1 MRRIQIL
8 LLAALTTLAATAFA
22 QAPGSRQE
30 ASPGSRQEASPGS
43 RQEALRSLG
52 SADAAA
58 RAAGVAWIARNGAE
72 ADAAPLYERLRDENP
87 MVRSYAEQALWML
100 WSRSGDEALDRLLER
115 GVDEMQSGRH
125 VEAIA
130 TFSEVIRRNPAFA
143 EGWNKRATALYL
155 SGEYQRSLADCAEVI
170 KRNPRHFGALSG
182 AGLNHLE
189 LEEQRQAL
197 GWFRR
202 ALEVN
207 PNMGSIDA
215 EVRRL
220 EELLR
225 GRST

>member
-1 MRRIQIL
+1 M
-8 LLAALTTLAATAFA
+8 LAGAAFP
-22 QAPGSRQE
+22 Q
-30 ASPGSRQEASPGS
+30 SPASRQEASPGS

-72 ADAAPLYERLRDENP
+72 ADAAPLYDRLRDDSP
-87 MVRSYAEQALWML
+87 MVRSFAEQALWML
-100 WSRSGDEALDRLLER
+100 WSRSGDEAVDRLLER

-125 VEAIA
+125 AEAIA
-130 TFSEVIRRNPAFA
+130 TFSEVIRRKPAFA

-155 SGEYQRSLADCAEVI
+155 SGEFRRSLADCAEVV

-182 AGLNHLE
+182 AGLNHIE
-189 LEEQRQAL
+189 LEEHRQAL

-207 PNMGSIDA
+207 PNMGAIDA

-220 EELLR
+220 EDLLR

>member
-8 LLAALTTLAATAFA
+8 LVAALTIVAEAAFP
-22 QAPGSRQE
+22 QAP
-30 ASPGSRQEASPGS
+30 AS
-43 RQEALRSLG
+43 RQEALVSLG

-58 RAAGVAWIARNGAE
+58 RAAGVVWIARNGAE

-100 WSRSGDEALDRLLER
+100 WSRSGDEAIDRLFER

-125 VEAIA
+125 AEAIA
-130 TFSEVIRRNPAFA
+130 SFSEVIRRKPAFA

-189 LEEQRQAL
+189 LDEQRQAL

-207 PNMGSIDA
+207 PNMGGIDA

>member
-8 LLAALTTLAATAFA
+8 LLAALTTLAGAAFP
-22 QAPGSRQE
+22 QA
-30 ASPGSRQEASPGS
+30 S
-43 RQEALRSLG
+43 RQEALASLG

-58 RAAGVAWIARNGAE
+58 RAAAVVWIARNGSP
-72 ADAAPLYERLRDENP
+72 ADAAPLYERLRDESP

-115 GVDEMQSGRH
+115 GIDEMQSGRH
-125 VEAIA
+125 AEAIA
-130 TFSEVIRRNPAFA
+130 TFSEVIRRKPAFA

-155 SGEYQRSLADCAEVI
+155 SGDYQRSLADCAEVI

-182 AGLNHLE
+182 AGLVSLE
-189 LEEQRQAL
+189 LEQHRQAL
-197 GWFRR
+197 DWFRR

-207 PNMGSIDA
+207 PNMPGIEA
-215 EVRRL
+215 EARRL

>member
-8 LLAALTTLAATAFA
+8 LLVALTLLAGAAFP
-22 QAPGSRQE
+22 QAP
-30 ASPGSRQEASPGS
+30 ASRQEASPGS

-58 RAAGVAWIARNGAE
+58 RAAGVAWIAQNGAE
-72 ADAAPLYERLRDENP
+72 ADAAPLYDRLRDESP
-87 MVRSYAEQALWML
+87 MVRSFAEQALWL
-100 WSRSGDEALDRLLER
+100 PWTRSRAEAIDRLLER

-125 VEAIA
+125 AEAIA
-130 TFSEVIRRNPAFA
+130 TFSEVIRRKPAFA

-207 PNMGSIDA
+207 PNMGAIEA

>member
-8 LLAALTTLAATAFA
+8 PLRANTARRGGIPA
-22 QAPGSRQE
+22 GAGGAPGSAQVT
-30 ASPGSRQEASPGS
+30 S
-43 RQEALRSLG
+43 G

-58 RAAGVAWIARNGAE
+58 RAAGVVWIARNGAE
-72 ADAAPLYERLRDENP
+72 ADAAPLYERLRDDSP

-100 WSRSGDEALDRLLER
+100 WSRSGDEAVDRLLER

-125 VEAIA
+125 AEAIV
-130 TFSEVIRRNPAFA
+130 TFSEVIRRKPAFA

-207 PNMGSIDA
+207 PNMGAIEA